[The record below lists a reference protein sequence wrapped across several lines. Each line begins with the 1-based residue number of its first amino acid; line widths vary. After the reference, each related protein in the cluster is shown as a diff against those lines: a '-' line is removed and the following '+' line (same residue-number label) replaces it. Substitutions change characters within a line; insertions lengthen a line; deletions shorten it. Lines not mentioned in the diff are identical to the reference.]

1 MIARAAEW
9 LALAGLYLLLVGQ
22 APLPEGVAAA
32 AAAGLV
38 IAYRVFLLRRARA
51 VAVGARPWLAAVPG
65 MAWSLARDA
74 VLVGFALAGALGRR
88 DAPLGGFTEAPLAER
103 TADPAARGRRAL
115 AVFAGSLAP
124 NSYVVALSRPEA
136 RMISHRLA
144 GGGGSS

>member
-22 APLPEGVAAA
+22 APLAEGVAAA

-38 IAYRVFLLRRARA
+38 IVYRVFLLRRVRA
-51 VAVGARPWLAAVPG
+51 VAVEARLWLMAVPG

-74 VLVGFALAGALGRR
+74 VLVGLALSGALCRR
-88 DAPLGGFTEAPLAER
+88 EVPLGGFTAAPLADR
-103 TADPAARGRRAL
+103 TSDPAARGRRAL

-124 NSYVVALSRPEA
+124 NRYVVALSRPRA
-136 RMISHRLA
+136 RMISHRFA
-144 GGGGSS
+144 GGGSS

>member
-22 APLPEGVAAA
+22 APLAEGIAAA

-38 IAYRVFLLRRARA
+38 IICRMVLLRRVRA
-51 VAVGARPWLAAVPG
+51 VAVEVRLWLTALPG
-65 MAWSLARDA
+65 MAWSLVRDA
-74 VLVGFALAGALGRR
+74 VLVGFALAGALCRR
-88 DAPLGGFTEAPLAER
+88 DAPLGGFIEAPLADR

-115 AVFAGSLAP
+115 AAFAGSLAP
-124 NSYVVALSRPEA
+124 NRYVVALSRPRA

-144 GGGGSS
+144 AGGSS